1 MARQSSFK
9 NLVAYETCQRFL
21 ASVRTRRLA
30 HQDPTWEL
38 EGDVFARRSSHRSH
52 RPHGP
57 SNERNKMKVKDISTR
72 DPQCISPEASL
83 TEAARKMRI
92 LDIGMLPVCEND
104 RLVGT
109 VTDRDITVRA
119 VAEGLD
125 PKTVKVR
132 QVMTQEVVYCFENRS
147 VEEAAQ
153 LMEEKKIRRLPV
165 LDQEKHLVGIVSIGD
180 LAARAHERKLA
191 GEVLE
196 HIAQRA
202 RPTR

>member
-1 MARQSSFK
+1 
-9 NLVAYETCQRFL
+9 
-21 ASVRTRRLA
+21 
-30 HQDPTWEL
+30 
-38 EGDVFARRSSHRSH
+38 
-52 RPHGP
+52 
-57 SNERNKMKVKDISTR
+57 MKIKEIITP
-72 DPQCISPEASL
+72 DPQCISPNASL
-83 TEAARKMRI
+83 TEAAKKMRI

-132 QVMTQEVVYCFENRS
+132 QMMTQEVVYCFENRS
-147 VEEAAQ
+147 IEEAAH

-165 LDQEKHLVGIVSIGD
+165 LDAQKHLVGIVSMGD
-180 LAARAHERKLA
+180 LAARAHEIKLA

-196 HIAQRA
+196 HVAQRA
-202 RPTR
+202 RAR

>member
-1 MARQSSFK
+1 
-9 NLVAYETCQRFL
+9 
-21 ASVRTRRLA
+21 
-30 HQDPTWEL
+30 
-38 EGDVFARRSSHRSH
+38 
-52 RPHGP
+52 
-57 SNERNKMKVKDISTR
+57 MKVKDISTP

-92 LDIGMLPVCEND
+92 LDIGILLVCEND

-125 PKTVKVR
+125 PNTVKVR
-132 QVMTQEVVYCFENRS
+132 QMMTQEVVYCFENRS
-147 VEEAAQ
+147 VEEAAR

-180 LAARAHERKLA
+180 LATRAHERKLA

-196 HIAQRA
+196 HVAQR
-202 RPTR
+202 TRATR

>member
-1 MARQSSFK
+1 
-9 NLVAYETCQRFL
+9 
-21 ASVRTRRLA
+21 
-30 HQDPTWEL
+30 
-38 EGDVFARRSSHRSH
+38 
-52 RPHGP
+52 
-57 SNERNKMKVKDISTR
+57 MKVKDISTS
-72 DPQCISPEASL
+72 DPQCISPDASL
-83 TEAARKMRI
+83 TEAARKMRL

-104 RLVGT
+104 HLVGT

-119 VAEGLD
+119 VAEGFD

-132 QVMTQEVVYCFENRS
+132 QMMTQEVVYCFENRS
-147 VEEAAQ
+147 VEEAAH

-196 HIAQRA
+196 HVAQRA
-202 RPTR
+202 RGSAETWLDGAAAGNTRVKSRTREMANAAKDKRMPR